1 MKGAQLSFGEIPKVE
16 GNSGPYAGSVGSS
29 GDSGTSQESAE
40 KTMFASALRDKVFD
54 LIRRDGGCTRGEMFD
69 ALAEQFQPST
79 LSARI
84 RELRG
89 GSAGGQKA
97 ARTRAP
103 SDSTNPRSETT
114 RCGSRRD
121 GEPVLFPD
129 RWRRARVGDRLC
141 ARPGSQSS

>member
-29 GDSGTSQESAE
+29 GDSGTSQESAD
-40 KTMFASALRDKVFD
+40 KTMFASVLREKVFD

-84 RELRG
+84 RELHI
-89 GSAGGQKA
+89 AGLIEDSGTVRFYEPTKRNHAVWVKA
-97 ARTRAP
+97 
-103 SDSTNPRSETT
+103 
-114 RCGSRRD
+114 RR
-121 GEPVLFPD
+121 
-129 RWRRARVGDRLC
+129 
-141 ARPGSQSS
+141 